1 MTLPEVT
8 ASPEWIDHARAA
20 WLPREGHVEPLRVDA
35 WLRSPVAFDRGEGL
49 RLDGALTWVVVAL
62 TTGLP
67 PPEAFAGVPKGAYV
81 DIPVPIA
88 DVVVEGWRVAMCSD
102 AALAPVAE
110 EVVRRRRKKPHPEAM
125 ALAKV
130 QTTGGPWKALDIPV
144 AAWSTPTLTWWLMGD
159 AERLRALLG
168 ELRALG
174 RGRAGGLGHVE
185 AWSVTPDPEA
195 AERWRD
201 RAMPVRLDTAAAD
214 ATRAA
219 AGDPAAMTAA
229 HRDALALTL
238 SAMEHR
244 ARAALAERHPGRVVR
259 EANVRAAYWHP
270 RTRTLAACPET

>member
-144 AAWSTPTLTWWLMGD
+144 AAW
-159 AERLRALLG
+159 
-168 ELRALG
+168 
-174 RGRAGGLGHVE
+174 
-185 AWSVTPDPEA
+185 
-195 AERWRD
+195 
-201 RAMPVRLDTAAAD
+201 
-214 ATRAA
+214 
-219 AGDPAAMTAA
+219 
-229 HRDALALTL
+229 
-238 SAMEHR
+238 
-244 ARAALAERHPGRVVR
+244 
-259 EANVRAAYWHP
+259 
-270 RTRTLAACPET
+270 